1 MYNFKLTLTL
11 SLNLKSLFA
20 FLFLFSSL
28 HFYSQN
34 KDTIKTPILAKDMRV
49 DFPYSEPFVLKN
61 TIDWTGISVEVW
73 EFIVKENNIKYS
85 VVP

>member
-1 MYNFKLTLTL
+1 
-11 SLNLKSLFA
+11 
-20 FLFLFSSL
+20 
-28 HFYSQN
+28 
-34 KDTIKTPILAKDMRV
+34 MRV